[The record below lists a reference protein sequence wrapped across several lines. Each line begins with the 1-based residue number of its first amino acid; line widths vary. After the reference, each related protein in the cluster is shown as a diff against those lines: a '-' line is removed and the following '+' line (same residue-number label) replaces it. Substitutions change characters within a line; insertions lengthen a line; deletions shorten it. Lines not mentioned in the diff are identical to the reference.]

1 MNVRESY
8 NEWATQ
14 YDTNLNKTRDME
26 SVALKEVLQHIDF
39 KNCLEIGCGTGK
51 NSVWLIT
58 KASHLTGVDLSEEML
73 KKAKEKNTSKNV
85 EFIEADITK
94 PWTFNNKKYEL
105 VTFSLV
111 LEHIADLEHI
121 FAEAS
126 KKLEQGSYLY
136 LGELHPFKQYS
147 GSKARFDTDKG
158 VQVVEC
164 YTHNISDFI
173 NAAQRN
179 GFSIVHLGEYF
190 DDKEDGAIP
199 RLLTILFKKG

>member
-1 MNVRESY
+1 
-8 NEWATQ
+8 
-14 YDTNLNKTRDME
+14 ME
-26 SVALKEVLQHIDF
+26 SVALKKVLQNLDF

-58 KASHLTGVDLSEEML
+58 KAIQLTGVDLSEGML
-73 KKAKEKNTSKNV
+73 KKAKEKIRSSNA
-85 EFIEADITK
+85 EFIQADITK
-94 PWTFNNKKYEL
+94 PWVFNNKKYDL
-105 VTFSLV
+105 ITFSLV

-126 KKLEQGSYLY
+126 KKLDQNGYLY
-136 LGELHPFKQYS
+136 LGELHPFKQYA

-173 NAAQRN
+173 GIGQRN
-179 GFSIVHLGEYF
+179 GFSLMHLDEYF
-190 DDKEDGAIP
+190 DDKEDGSIP
-199 RLLTILFKKG
+199 RLLTILFKKA